1 MEKFSNNYRTN
12 WYAFFYE
19 QNNMLLRLEWKLK
32 WNKMKWDKREW
43 SELSK
48 KKSEIKQNRNKVS
61 GFIYY
66 YYYYLN
72 DELE

>member
-1 MEKFSNNYRTN
+1 
-12 WYAFFYE
+12 
-19 QNNMLLRLEWKLK
+19 MLLRLEWKLK

-66 YYYYLN
+66 YYYLN

>member
-48 KKSEIKQNRNKVS
+48 KKEWNKTK
-61 GFIYY
+61 
-66 YYYYLN
+66 
-72 DELE
+72 